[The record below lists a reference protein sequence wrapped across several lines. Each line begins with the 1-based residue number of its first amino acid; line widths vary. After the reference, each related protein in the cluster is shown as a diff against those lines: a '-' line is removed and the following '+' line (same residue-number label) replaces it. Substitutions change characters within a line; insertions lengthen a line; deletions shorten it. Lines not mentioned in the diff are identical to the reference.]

1 MAVFHLLRHGQ
12 HDLIGRSLVG
22 RTPGVT
28 MNETGRAEIAR
39 AAKFLA
45 ERPLVALV
53 ASPLDRTRETARI
66 VASATNLTPTHDE
79 RLLEIDFGSFS
90 DQRFEALHQDPAWT
104 FWNSARATAR
114 APLGET
120 MLEVQ
125 ARWMSCLLE
134 LRDLYGPGDEIAIAG
149 HGDPIRAVL
158 AYCLGVP
165 IDLFLRIEVDC
176 GSISTVRL
184 ALDGVRVLRTNFC
197 PS

>member
-1 MAVFHLLRHGQ
+1 MAIFHLLRHGQ

-28 MNETGRAEIAR
+28 MNEAGRAEIAR
-39 AAKFLA
+39 AAAWLA
-45 ERPLVALV
+45 KRPLAALV

-66 VASATNLTPTHDE
+66 IAATTELEPTHDE
-79 RLLEIDFGSFS
+79 RLLEIDFGAFA
-90 DQRFEALHQDPAWT
+90 DQRLEALRKDPAWK
-104 FWNSARATAR
+104 FWNASRAMARAST
-114 APLGET
+114 GET

-134 LRDLYGPGDEIAIAG
+134 LRDQYGANDEIVVVG

-176 GSISTVRL
+176 GSISTMRL
-184 ALDGVRVLRTNFC
+184 AVDGVAVLRLNLM
-197 PS
+197 P